1 MANNTAKGM
10 KKLFLAAAAVVASYS
25 FAPTV
30 NAALLVDFKPEPTSA
45 TMPEIVF
52 TGTSLTAGSGATG
65 NGSTLTAGGLT
76 VETPYTV
83 LEPGVGGVI
92 YLANGSTSFPDASLV
107 LSGLNAVGAA
117 DTTTISPG
125 VVLLSQELG
134 TNGTFTIRSTS
145 DAPRQIDLLTGR
157 ITRAYITGIQGSP
170 VGSVIS
176 AEVTYTGGEIYNEL
190 IATGG
195 QTTGSV
201 SISLNDIGTTLG
213 AFDGL
218 RLGTG
223 GMIAPFQA
231 NATGIF
237 SSAIPEP
244 GTIAMLGIG
253 GLMLA
258 ARRRK

>member
-1 MANNTAKGM
+1 M
-10 KKLFLAAAAVVASYS
+10 KKLFLAAAAVVATYS

-30 NAALLVDFKPEPTSA
+30 QAALLVDFKPEPTSA
-45 TMPEIVF
+45 TMPEVVF

-83 LEPGVGGVI
+83 LEPGVGGII

-107 LSGLNAVGAA
+107 FSGLNATGAA

-125 VVLLSQELG
+125 VVLLSQELDG
-134 TNGTFTIRSTS
+134 SNGTFTIRSTS
-145 DAPRQIDLLTGR
+145 DAPNQVDLLVGR

-176 AEVTYTGGEIYNEL
+176 AEVEYTGGEIFNEL
-190 IATGG
+190 IASGG

-201 SISLNDIGTTLG
+201 SISLNDIGTTVG

-218 RLGTG
+218 RVGQN

-244 GTIAMLGIG
+244 GTLAMLGIG